1 LSANAWRR
9 QSGTARKDLEKK
21 TGKRVVSPDNYL
33 NEPGVRKML
42 VKK

>member
-1 LSANAWRR
+1 LPKTRAS
-9 QSGTARKDLEKK
+9 TRKDLEKK

-33 NEPGVRKML
+33 TEPESRKRL